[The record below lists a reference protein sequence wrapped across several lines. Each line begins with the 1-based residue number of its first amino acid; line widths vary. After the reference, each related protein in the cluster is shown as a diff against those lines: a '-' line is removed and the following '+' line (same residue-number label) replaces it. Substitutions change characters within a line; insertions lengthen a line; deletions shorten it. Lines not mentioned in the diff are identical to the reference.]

1 MQQLQAT
8 FHNAEVRIVNDS
20 PVTVVLSDVSKA
32 LGYRDAHRLKGSID
46 DKYMG
51 TETVGT
57 PGGPQKMICVTRP
70 GLSQALATLRPQD
83 DDKRRK
89 VEAFQDWLY
98 EDVLE
103 SIYETGSYRG
113 DGAPVP
119 HQPQRQ
125 DDGDILALAGTLLEA
140 AKEAREER
148 RVLKHE
154 QRQLE
159 GRIED
164 LESARQAPKT
174 ATTRYGHSVSHHTW
188 DGMRKAINARVQA
201 NQKHTGNQHNAV
213 WRYLYDSV
221 ERKYGFHP
229 LKLYER
235 RGGSS
240 AIKCLDFDEMRAVFA
255 VSEWLF

>member
-1 MQQLQAT
+1 MPQLT
-8 FHNAEVRIVNDS
+8 KVFEDHEIRIIHNGEALFVAKD
-20 PVTVVLSDVSKA
+20 LCKA
-32 LGYRDAHRLKGSID
+32 LTVDTSQTRRLDNDEKGLC
-46 DKYMG
+46 
-51 TETVGT
+51 TVQT
-57 PGGPQKMICVTRP
+57 PGGPQKMTVVNEAGAYRLIFTSRKP
-70 GLSQALATLRPQD
+70 EAERLKRWLAH
-83 DDKRRK
+83 
-89 VEAFQDWLY
+89 
-98 EDVLE
+98 DVLPE
-103 SIYETGSYRG
+103 LRKTGSYHMG

-119 HQPQRQ
+119 HQPQGE